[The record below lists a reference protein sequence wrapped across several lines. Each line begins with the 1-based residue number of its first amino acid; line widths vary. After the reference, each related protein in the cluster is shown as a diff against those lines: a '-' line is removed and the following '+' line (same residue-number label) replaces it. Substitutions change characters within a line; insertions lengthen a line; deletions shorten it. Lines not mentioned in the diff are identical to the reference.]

1 MAHVLVLD
9 DELEILRLV
18 ADQLRGQG
26 HQVVA
31 VRTPQLALEILKIP
45 SNQFDLVLCDI
56 VMPNKNGIDFVK
68 EVQGMPWFE
77 GQVAI
82 MSSYASMLE
91 KEIGEAGVK
100 HVLKKPFTIESLLLM
115 MSPFAPIVA

>member
-1 MAHVLVLD
+1 MARVLILD

-18 ADQLRGQG
+18 ADQLRGHG
-26 HQVVA
+26 HEALA

-68 EVQGMPWFE
+68 EVKDMPWFE
-77 GQVAI
+77 GEIAV
-82 MSSYASMLE
+82 MSSYVSMLGN
-91 KEIGEAGVK
+91 EIDEVGIK
-100 HVLKKPFTIESLLLM
+100 YVLKKPFTIESLVLM
-115 MSPFAPIVA
+115 MAPFTPIVA